1 MKKHACTT
9 KHKVLTGIAVVG
21 LATAL
26 TVPFVAYG
34 ADAPALGW
42 GVTGSRACG
51 TCAGADGN
59 GACNS
64 FADANG
70 DGVCDNRGVHA
81 ACSAFSR
88 GFAAFGECGRALGA
102 NFVDEDGDGII
113 IDPVKG
119 EGYSGYMM
127 VVLDPSRV
135 IMGSIPASYGIRGYT
150 VEEMVQEFDAVAG
163 INAGGFYDPE
173 GQGNGSI
180 PDSLVVVDGELYYA
194 SAGCRNG
201 FVGFDSQHI
210 MHVGMPTNAE
220 IKEKG
225 IQTGACFGPVL
236 VANGEAADLST
247 LGSGVNPRTAIGQR
261 SDGAVLMLVI
271 DGRQATSMGA
281 KYQDLV
287 DIMLEYGAVNACNLD
302 GGSSSLMW
310 YEGSYVN
317 NSASVIG
324 IRPVP
329 TSFLV
334 LKEGASANG

>member
-102 NFVDEDGDGII
+102 NFVDENGDGAC
-113 IDPVKG
+113 D
-119 EGYSGYMM
+119 
-127 VVLDPSRV
+127 
-135 IMGSIPASYGIRGYT
+135 
-150 VEEMVQEFDAVAG
+150 
-163 INAGGFYDPE
+163 NAGSCAGG
-173 GQGNGSI
+173 GQG
-180 PDSLVVVDGELYYA
+180 
-194 SAGCRNG
+194 
-201 FVGFDSQHI
+201 VGYGRGH
-210 MHVGMPTNAE
+210 
-220 IKEKG
+220 
-225 IQTGACFGPVL
+225 
-236 VANGEAADLST
+236 
-247 LGSGVNPRTAIGQR
+247 GSGN
-261 SDGAVLMLVI
+261 
-271 DGRQATSMGA
+271 
-281 KYQDLV
+281 
-287 DIMLEYGAVNACNLD
+287 
-302 GGSSSLMW
+302 GGGHHGMC
-310 YEGSYVN
+310 
-317 NSASVIG
+317 A
-324 IRPVP
+324 R
-329 TSFLV
+329 
-334 LKEGASANG
+334 